1 MEEKDNIVFMKN
13 RVDRWLIEFVLLIII
28 SASLSGIAYA
38 LQFYVFSSVP
48 FELWGIYGR
57 LIRTIRMILIYVL
70 PVLWFV
76 RRHNGSWRD
85 LGVTLPSSHKFLSI
99 FGGIG
104 VYLIAVVIFLKYRIF
119 FGGWYY
125 PPWYTV
131 WINLVLIG
139 IMASIT
145 DFWTRGFIL
154 FELSRR
160 YNKTVAIIGQN
171 LTWFMLHLYEIEL
184 LNSYIG
190 YAGAILLTLTLGIL
204 GDMIALKTKSII
216 GLMIGHVILNLA
228 IILAA
233 RGVIVY

>member
-1 MEEKDNIVFMKN
+1 MRN
-13 RVDRWLIEFVLLIII
+13 RVDRWLVEFVLLVII
-28 SASLSGIAYA
+28 SASLSGLAYF
-38 LQFYVFSSVP
+38 LQFYVFPSVP
-48 FELWGIYGR
+48 FESWGMYSR
-57 LIRTIRMILIYVL
+57 LIRTIRMTLIYVL
-70 PVLWFV
+70 PVIWFV

-85 LGVTLPSSHKFLSI
+85 LGITLPASNKILSI

-104 VYLIAVVIFLKYRIF
+104 VYLIAVVVFLKYRIF
-119 FGGWYY
+119 FGGWNY

-131 WINLVLIG
+131 WINLALIG

-154 FELSRR
+154 LELSRR

-171 LTWFMLHLYEIEL
+171 LTWFMLHIYEIEL

-190 YAGAILLTLTLGIL
+190 YTGAILLTLTLGIL

-216 GLMIGHVILNLA
+216 GLMLGHVILNLA

-233 RGVIVY
+233 REVIVF